1 MASTGKQT
9 YFFFEILSKLQIT
22 HYSRFSWHPTEI
34 KVYFIKLAK
43 HFVLCL
49 KGLQLQF
56 RSKVK
61 LKSTWG
67 EKVFTVAACPRAHLR
82 YPSGNLKK
90 VSNFLQEKKAKS
102 LVRAKRC
109 PWTILWQ
116 LQILELKA
124 MLQLWSFP
132 NRLGESI
139 FMFLFS
145 LFRGSTCK
153 GLIQCGAIVKV
164 GSQEPTEI

>member
-90 VSNFLQEKKAKS
+90 SVKFLTGKKSKKFGKGKTVSLNDFVAASDSGTKGDAAVVVVPKSSWWVNFH
-102 LVRAKRC
+102 V
-109 PWTILWQ
+109 
-116 LQILELKA
+116 
-124 MLQLWSFP
+124 F
-132 NRLGESI
+132 I
-139 FMFLFS
+139 F
-145 LFRGSTCK
+145 
-153 GLIQCGAIVKV
+153 LIQRLHLQRLDSVRCYC
-164 GSQEPTEI
+164 